1 MSAHDPI
8 DPISN
13 NTTDAIA
20 TPMNPGQ
27 PAAGLGCPAP
37 FLELLSVRRESV
49 GDGVAVVALELRAD
63 LLNQHGSS
71 HSGVVMT
78 LLESAM
84 LHAARGPGDLTREV
98 ETIDLHLGFMRP
110 ASGRL
115 VATGRTTGGGRS
127 VSFCEAELVDGSGAL
142 VAKGMGTFRLRA
154 PVPAPPGGGTATPL
168 KFA

>member
-1 MSAHDPI
+1 MSARDPI
-8 DPISN
+8 A
-13 NTTDAIA
+13 TDASA
-20 TPMNPGQ
+20 TPLNPRQ
-27 PAAGLGCPAP
+27 SVAGVERPVP
-37 FLELLSVRRESV
+37 FLDLLSVRRESV
-49 GDGVAVVALELRAD
+49 GEGVAVVALELRAE

-84 LHAARGPGDLTREV
+84 VHAARGPGDLTRVV
-98 ETIDLHLGFMRP
+98 ETIDLHLGFMRR

-127 VSFCEAELVDGSGAL
+127 VCFCEAELVDGSGAM

-154 PVPAPPGGGTATPL
+154 PVPAPSGGGTAAP
-168 KFA
+168 

>member
-8 DPISN
+8 A
-13 NTTDAIA
+13 TDATA
-20 TPMNPGQ
+20 TPTPLNPRQ
-27 PAAGLGCPAP
+27 SVAGVERPVP
-37 FLELLSVRRESV
+37 FLDLLSVRRESV
-49 GDGVAVVALELRAD
+49 GEGVAVVALELRAE

-84 LHAARGPGDLTREV
+84 VHAARGPGDLTREV
-98 ETIDLHLGFMRP
+98 ETIDLHLGFMRR

-127 VSFCEAELVDGSGAL
+127 VCFCEAELVDGSGAM

-154 PVPAPPGGGTATPL
+154 PVPAPSGGGTAAP
-168 KFA
+168 

>member
-1 MSAHDPI
+1 MSARDPI
-8 DPISN
+8 A
-13 NTTDAIA
+13 TDATA
-20 TPMNPGQ
+20 TPLNPRQ
-27 PAAGLGCPAP
+27 SVAGVERPVP
-37 FLELLSVRRESV
+37 FLDLLSVRRESV
-49 GDGVAVVALELRAD
+49 GEGVAVVALELRAE

-84 LHAARGPGDLTREV
+84 VHAARGPGDLTRVV
-98 ETIDLHLGFMRP
+98 ETIDLHLGFMRR

-127 VSFCEAELVDGSGAL
+127 VCFCEAELVDGSGAM

-154 PVPAPPGGGTATPL
+154 PVPAPSGGGTAAP
-168 KFA
+168 

>member
-1 MSAHDPI
+1 MSARDPMAI
-8 DPISN
+8 
-13 NTTDAIA
+13 DAIA
-20 TPMNPGQ
+20 APVYPRQSMADVERPV
-27 PAAGLGCPAP
+27 P

-49 GDGVAVVALELRAD
+49 GEGVAVVALELRAD

-84 LHAARGPGDLTREV
+84 VHAARGAGDVTREV
-98 ETIDLHLGFMRP
+98 ETIDLHLGFMRR

-127 VSFCEAELVDGSGAL
+127 VCFCEAELVDGSGAV

-154 PVPAPPGGGTATPL
+154 PVSAPSGGGTAAP
-168 KFA
+168 

>member
-1 MSAHDPI
+1 MSARDPI
-8 DPISN
+8 A
-13 NTTDAIA
+13 TDATA
-20 TPMNPGQ
+20 TPLNPRQ
-27 PAAGLGCPAP
+27 SVAGVERPVP
-37 FLELLSVRRESV
+37 FLDLLSVRRESV
-49 GDGVAVVALELRAD
+49 GEGVAVVALELRAE

-84 LHAARGPGDLTREV
+84 VHAARGPGDLTREV
-98 ETIDLHLGFMRP
+98 ETIDLHLGFMRR

-127 VSFCEAELVDGSGAL
+127 VCFCEAELVDGSGAM

-154 PVPAPPGGGTATPL
+154 PVPAPSGGGTAAP
-168 KFA
+168 

>member
-1 MSAHDPI
+1 MSVHDPI
-8 DPISN
+8 DSN
-13 NTTDAIA
+13 ATA
-20 TPMNPGQ
+20 TPLNPGQ
-27 PAAGLGCPAP
+27 PVAGVEPPVP
-37 FLELLSVRRESV
+37 FLALLSLRRESV
-49 GDGVAVVALELRAD
+49 GEGVAVVALELRAD

-84 LHAARGPGDLTREV
+84 VHAARGAGVVTREV
-98 ETIDLHLGFMRP
+98 ETIDLHLGFMRR

-127 VSFCEAELVDGSGAL
+127 VCFCEAELVDGSGAV

-154 PVPAPPGGGTATPL
+154 PVSAPSGGGAAAP
-168 KFA
+168 

>member
-1 MSAHDPI
+1 MSAHE
-8 DPISN
+8 PISMDAT
-13 NTTDAIA
+13 NTTA

-27 PAAGLGCPAP
+27 PVAGVERPVP
-37 FLELLSVRRESV
+37 FLELLAVRRESV
-49 GDGVAVVALELRAD
+49 DEGVAVVALDLRAD

-84 LHAARGPGDLTREV
+84 VHAARGLADFAREI
-98 ETIDLHLGFMRP
+98 ETIDMHVGFTRR

-127 VSFCEAELVDGSGAL
+127 VCFCEAELVDGSGAV

-154 PVPAPPGGGTATPL
+154 PVPAT
-168 KFA
+168 

>member
-8 DPISN
+8 
-13 NTTDAIA
+13 A
-20 TPMNPGQ
+20 TGATATLVSPGQ
-27 PAAGLGCPAP
+27 PVGGVERPVP
-37 FLELLSVRRESV
+37 FLDLLSVRRESV
-49 GDGVAVVALELRAD
+49 GEGVAVVALELRAE

-84 LHAARGPGDLTREV
+84 VHAARGPGDLTREV
-98 ETIDLHLGFMRP
+98 ETIDLHLGFMRR

-127 VSFCEAELVDGSGAL
+127 VCFCEAELVDGSGAM

-154 PVPAPPGGGTATPL
+154 PVPAPSGGGTAAP
-168 KFA
+168 